1 MPTSTHL
8 TSSFWSVEALAP
20 LGGFGT
26 LILIGLLLRF
36 IYKRAGSLYF
46 LRDLIWRSF
55 GGTTE
60 FNSHSQLNTLRKEL
74 REIEFFRY
82 EFNIPANNLHEASLA
97 HRWIVDNGFAPGDL
111 SRNRAY
117 IDWSDFN
124 APRFATARFSQ
135 GRFKGFFILFIVL
148 FALIA
153 PLPLANQSEY
163 MMVRLKNDQE
173 SPAFYLSQ
181 QDIKFEMWF
190 PDEKLTLDQCRSSER
205 LAPFT
210 RYMQEEKLDTI
221 CSLFMAPD
229 YAAQVEKGVKGQRAL
244 LSGFAAILFLG
255 LLLTVLKLSRMDRA
269 QKLYNYWQAKAASPA
284 APTPTAPSPAGTGAE

>member
-1 MPTSTHL
+1 MTNSTNL
-8 TSSFWSVEALAP
+8 ASSFWSVETLAP
-20 LGGFGT
+20 LGGVGT
-26 LILIGLLLRF
+26 LILIGLLLWF
-36 IYKRAGSLYF
+36 IYRRAGSLYF

-60 FNSHSQLNTLRKEL
+60 FDSHSQLNTLRREL

-82 EFNIPANNLHEASLA
+82 EFNIPANNLHEACLA

-117 IDWSDFN
+117 IDWSDFDE
-124 APRFATARFSQ
+124 PKFATARFSR
-135 GRFKGFFILFIVL
+135 GRFKGFLALLIVL
-148 FALIA
+148 FALIT
-153 PLPLANQSEY
+153 PLPVANQSEY
-163 MMVRLKNDQE
+163 LMVSLKNDPA

-190 PDEKLTLDQCRSSER
+190 PDEKLTLDQCRSSES

-210 RYMQEEKLDTI
+210 RYMPEEKLDTI
-221 CSLFMAPD
+221 CSFFMAPD

-244 LSGFAAILFLG
+244 LTGLAAILFLG
-255 LLLTVLKLSRMDRA
+255 LLLTVLKLSRMERA
-269 QKLYNYWQAKAASPA
+269 QKLYKVWQARVASPEA
-284 APTPTAPSPAGTGAE
+284 TTATAPSPADTASA